1 MNFVIKQVNETGEIS
16 FYDGS
21 IFVED
26 VSKAKVIG
34 SIQDARYLQGVF
46 QSQFIQ
52 SEVSKVSAAVSVS
65 LG

>member
-1 MNFVIKQVNETGEIS
+1 MNFVIKQVNEAGEIS
-16 FYDGS
+16 FYNGS
-21 IFVED
+21 VFVADPSE
-26 VSKAKVIG
+26 AKLIG

-52 SEVSKVSAAVSVS
+52 SEVSKVSASISVS